1 MNHDQIEPSLRE
13 PGPLERGYQ
22 PVALPAEVADARP
35 AGGWKGSLLAVGR
48 LGMVVAAVAGGAA
61 LAIMLSRSPAPGGRG
76 VGAGG
81 TTHSPAAS
89 QAPTGA
95 GACRAED
102 FAWTTDPWG
111 GAAGS
116 RGTTVLARGV
126 TSLSE
131 CQIHGEAG
139 LMLSDASGHTLL
151 ASRSASTAITVHGGT
166 LLEIEISWSN
176 WCGSDPAGP
185 LSLSLTLP
193 GDTVAVPVLAADG
206 GLIPV
211 PPCNGQGQPSVLN
224 ATDFQLS
231 SRAVPEG

>member
-1 MNHDQIEPSLRE
+1 MNRDQIERSLRE

-22 PVALPAEVADARP
+22 PADLPAEPADARP
-35 AGGWKGSLLAVGR
+35 VSGWKGPLLAVGR
-48 LGMVVAAVAGGAA
+48 LGMLAAAVAGGAA
-61 LAIMLSRSPAPGGRG
+61 LAVMLTRSPAPGTGG

-81 TTHSPAAS
+81 STPPEAS
-89 QAPTGA
+89 SQVPTA
-95 GACRAED
+95 TVACRAED
-102 FAWTTDPWG
+102 FAWSTDPWG

-126 TSLSE
+126 TSLTG

-139 LMLSDASGHTLL
+139 LALSDASGHTLL
-151 ASRSASTAITVHGGT
+151 AARSASTAISVHAGT

-193 GDTVAVPVLAADG
+193 GDRQAVPVLASDG
-206 GLIPV
+206 GPIPI
-211 PPCNGQGQPSVLN
+211 PPCLGSGQPAVLN

-231 SRAVPEG
+231 SRAAPEG

>member
-1 MNHDQIEPSLRE
+1 MNRDQIERSLRE
-13 PGPLERGYQ
+13 PGPFEQGYQ
-22 PVALPAEVADARP
+22 PVALPAEAADARP
-35 AGGWKGSLLAVGR
+35 VGGRRGPLLAVGR
-48 LGMVVAAVAGGAA
+48 LGMLAAAVAGGAA
-61 LAIMLSRSPAPGGRG
+61 LAIMLTRLPAPATGG

-81 TTHSPAAS
+81 STPSQAAS
-89 QAPTGA
+89 QAPTITA
-95 GACRAED
+95 VCRAED
-102 FAWTTDPWG
+102 FAWTADPWG

-126 TSLSE
+126 TSLAG
-131 CQIHGEAG
+131 CVIHGEAA

-151 ASRSASTAITVHGGT
+151 ASRSASTAITVHAGT
-166 LLEIEISWSN
+166 LLEVGISWSN

-193 GDTVAVPVLAADG
+193 GDTQAVPVLASDG

-211 PPCNGQGQPSVLN
+211 PPCLGPGQPAVLN

-231 SRAVPEG
+231 SRAAPEG